1 MADYYSRLL
10 ELRRTEGAA
19 RGLAKLPADF
29 YGQTRS
35 YLAELKT
42 TFESELRENPAGRKG
57 ELARQTHQRSLQL
70 ARDIVE
76 ARMTKILTV
85 ALQESLG
92 GSREL
97 PNALTEE
104 RELHEDLAKCF
115 REHRS
120 RVAPYLEP
128 FGTSR
133 EPRGSG
139 KRSTISLTIANPPA
153 TAAASPR
160 SEGTR
165 DVALV
170 RMLADSPRV
179 AVGTETIALR
189 KDDVVSLPTDV
200 ARLLIEAHAA
210 EPVVSAERGP
220 LDSG

>member
-35 YLAELKT
+35 YLADLKT

-57 ELARQTHQRSLQL
+57 ELARQTHQRSIQL

-76 ARMTKILTV
+76 ARMTKILMG
-85 ALQESLG
+85 ALQASLG

-97 PNALTEE
+97 SNALTEE
-104 RELHEDLAKCF
+104 RELHGELIDCF
-115 REHRS
+115 REHRG
-120 RVAPYLEP
+120 RMAPYLEP
-128 FGTSR
+128 AGTSR
-133 EPRGSG
+133 EPSSSG
-139 KRSTISLTIANPPA
+139 KRSTTTP
-153 TAAASPR
+153 TAAEPPVAVALSPR
-160 SEGTR
+160 TEGSR
-165 DVALV
+165 DVAFV

-179 AVGTETIALR
+179 AVGSETIALR
-189 KDDVVSLPTDV
+189 KDDVVSLPADV
-200 ARLLIEAHAA
+200 ARLLIEARAA
-210 EPVVSAERGP
+210 EPVAWAERGP